1 MVDKK
6 PPLAATTT
14 STRPLEELAVLYQR
28 KLVIDNLIR
37 CLEQYDR
44 VCSKSEA
51 APEQK
56 TA

>member
-1 MVDKK
+1 MVAKK

-14 STRPLEELAVLYQR
+14 TRPLEELAVLYQR
-28 KLVIDNLIR
+28 RLVIDNLIR

-44 VCSKSEA
+44 FCLKTEA